1 MSAAALPSLVQQWA
15 SLGASHA
22 PAEDVPK
29 DSPRIAA
36 ALNTFASYV
45 DEARGLY
52 ICAQASGRRVNVF
65 MDRSQLMQSLSFDD
79 VRGAKNVVLKG
90 ISSVALSKDA
100 PDSDSLLLAASFG
113 GIIAMW
119 RLDAINLTK
128 MGQAPKYGR
137 WRLEGTLPL
146 RGQLVSSLSVRQGLL
161 ATGSNQCVSVWKRGT
176 YANAPWKQIWSTRT
190 PRPLLRVQWS
200 HDGQFLAAVPLHD
213 TRVLVWHVQDKQ
225 VHLVSKLRH
234 TRTVHSI
241 HWRRPQLPD
250 DSRPPALVVITA
262 NATAF
267 VYATMPTELTFRHWA
282 TVDASS
288 YADDMSMAQRVISL
302 MYCDGYHASVALR
315 HDLQLLEQQEQLAL
329 TGVASSSD
337 AERQRRASRVK
348 QLQQYLAQGPD
359 LFFALLADGSMV
371 VYGLFRMDEPMPS
384 LWHALLTL
392 RVPPCI
398 STEFSHAPLMLE
410 FMPLAPKSLDGS
422 RIYPTALIHGQTA
435 TGLRGAMAVSLLLL
449 LDGDIH
455 GLFVQNTM
463 TDTNVPAHSQSHSHT
478 FLHAEHRSDI
488 LSLETTQQGRS
499 LLSFSRDGVMIWWSL
514 CEKGTMASL
523 VSESQFRLRRAFAV
537 CALGDGPNLCAL
549 DASHLNVALFDK
561 ACFVSHDEDAI
572 ALNNVML
579 SRRELPQPVSPENVA
594 LFRCIQVDGKDVIML
609 GQRNGTLYTWTC
621 TSTPSGLSLASHE
634 THALMDGMVC
644 AAVVPYW
651 HPQTCAMALL
661 AISPDGSLGVWDT
674 LSWTQLHHLHVGH
687 GAEHVCASD
696 DGHLAVL
703 LHHDDTYTVCVH
715 DLRLSPF
722 ANTLVHV
729 HDMGCTSPSMAW
741 KTMKGGGAVLAAGG
755 DQHVTLLAEGRL
767 TWTPI
772 ARVELHGMDSARI
785 SHVEW
790 IAPQRLLISS
800 TCQLFLFDTDRQSSL
815 EDMLARH
822 THTRPYYDATALLR
836 CVQFGLVHDAQQ
848 TLQMLD
854 RAAAHGSWGRVHW
867 TLQRAS
873 LASLKAP
880 TPIPPLVERLRET
893 QLPGVDKALC
903 ATLQG
908 VHHAIHSDVDVPG
921 MQYLLAWYA
930 SQHTYAPMVWAY
942 VSESQDA
949 LLSKVTSV
957 WSDRVSWPVVRDSG
971 VFGWMRKR
979 EPLLPIMEQ
988 VARSA
993 FTAGDDI
1000 DPVQC
1005 SLFYLALK
1013 KTHAL
1018 RSVWRRAIGHSDQA
1032 KMLAFLAHDFSE
1044 ERWRI
1049 AAQKNAYALMSQRRF
1064 AFAAAFFLLGDAL
1077 SDAVHICV
1085 RKLDDVPLAMAVARV
1100 YEESDYGPVFQ
1111 RIVKQYAIPHAHT
1124 TGDRWLGVWAHL
1136 LLEEHVD
1143 AVRTLTASLPAPADR
1158 RPMHDLPDPSML
1170 LLLEYFKQQYWC
1182 YEALDPYTETQ
1193 CVSFY
1198 ARLLCM
1204 SGCDWVGLTMLRSWS
1219 FARDAP
1225 EPPAPAPLPTESAP
1239 APTKIGSLM
1248 GERRPPPAQTMAEFD
1263 MSAFGL

>member
-1 MSAAALPSLVQQWA
+1 MSADVLPSLVQQWA

-22 PAEDVPK
+22 PAEDVPQ

-45 DEARGLY
+45 DEAKGLY
-52 ICAQASGRRVNVF
+52 ICAQASGRRINVF
-65 MDRSQLMQSLSFDD
+65 MDRSQFMQSLSFDD
-79 VRGAKNVVLKG
+79 VRGGRNVVLKG
-90 ISSVALSKDA
+90 ISSVSLSKDA
-100 PDSDSLLLAASFG
+100 PDSDSLILVASFG
-113 GIIAMW
+113 GIIAIW
-119 RLDAINLTK
+119 RLDAMNVAK
-128 MGQAPKYGR
+128 MGQAPTYGR

-146 RGQLVSSLSVRQGLL
+146 RGQLVSSVSVWQGLL
-161 ATGSNQCVSVWKRGT
+161 ATGSNQCVSIWKRGT
-176 YANAPWKQIWSTRT
+176 YANAPWKHIWSVRT

-213 TRVLVWHVQDKQ
+213 TRVLVWQIQDKQ

-234 TRTVHSI
+234 TRPIHSI
-241 HWRRPQLPD
+241 HWRRPRLAD
-250 DSRPPALVVITA
+250 DHRPPALVVITT
-262 NATAF
+262 NAAAF
-267 VYATMPTELTFRHWA
+267 VYATMPSDLQYRHWA

-288 YADDMSMAQRVISL
+288 YADDMSMAQRAISL

-315 HDLQLLEQQEQLAL
+315 HDIQLLKQQEQLAL
-329 TGVASSSD
+329 TGVARSSH
-337 AERQRRASRVK
+337 AEQQRRASRIK
-348 QLQQYLAQGPD
+348 QLQQYLSQGPD

-371 VYGLFRMDEPMPS
+371 VYGLFHMDEPTPS
-384 LWHALLTL
+384 LWQALLTL

-398 STEFSHAPLMLE
+398 SAELSHAPLMLE
-410 FMPLAPKSLDGS
+410 FMPLAPKSLDSS
-422 RIYPTALIHGQTA
+422 RVYPTALIHGQTA
-435 TGLRGAMAVSLLLL
+435 TGLRGTMAVSLLLL

-463 TDTNVPAHSQSHSHT
+463 MDTNVPAHSQSHTHT

-514 CEKGTMASL
+514 CEKGTTVSL
-523 VSESQFRLRRAFAV
+523 VSESQFRLRHALAV

-549 DASHLNVALFDK
+549 DESHMYVALFDK
-561 ACFVSHDEDAI
+561 ASFVPQDEDAI

-579 SRRELPQPVSPENVA
+579 SRRELPKPMSPESVV
-594 LFRCIQVDGKDVIML
+594 LFYGVQVDGTDVVVL
-609 GQRNGTLYTWTC
+609 GQRDGTLYTWTC
-621 TSTPSGLSLASHE
+621 ESTPSGLSIASHE
-634 THALMDGMVC
+634 THALMDGIVC

-651 HPQTCAMALL
+651 RPQTCASALL
-661 AISPDGSLGVWDT
+661 AVSPNGTLAVWDT
-674 LSWTQLHHLHVGH
+674 WSWTQLHQVHVGL
-687 GAEHVCASD
+687 GAEHVCASR

-703 LHHDDTYTVCVH
+703 FRRDDTYSVCVH
-715 DLRLSPF
+715 DMRLLPF
-722 ANTLVHV
+722 ASTLVYV
-729 HDMGCTSPSMAW
+729 HDMGRTWPSMAW
-741 KTMKGGGAVLAAGG
+741 TTMDGAGAVLAVGG
-755 DQHVTLLAEGRL
+755 DQHVTLLAEGHM

-772 ARVELHGMDSARI
+772 AEVGLHGMDSARI

-790 IAPQRLLISS
+790 IAPHRLLVSS
-800 TCQLFLFDTDRQSSL
+800 TCQLFLFDTDKPSSL
-815 EDMLARH
+815 EDMLATH

-854 RAAAHGSWGRVHW
+854 RAAAHGYWGRVDW
-867 TLQRAS
+867 DLRRAS
-873 LASLKAP
+873 LASLEAP
-880 TPIPPLVERLRET
+880 TPILPLVERLHET
-893 QLPGVDKALC
+893 QLPGVSNALR

-908 VHHAIHSDVDVPG
+908 VHHAVHTDVDVPG
-921 MQYLLAWYA
+921 KQYLLAWYA
-930 SQHTYAPMVWAY
+930 SQHTSAPMVWAY
-942 VSESQDA
+942 VSESQEA

-957 WSDRVSWPVVRDSG
+957 WSNRVSWPMVRDSG
-971 VFGWMRKR
+971 VFGWMRIR

-1044 ERWRI
+1044 DRWRI

-1085 RKLDDVPLAMAVARV
+1085 RKLNDVPLAMAVARV
-1100 YEESDYGPVFQ
+1100 YEDSDCGPVFQ
-1111 RIVKQYAIPHAHT
+1111 RVVKQYAIPHAHA

-1136 LLEEHVD
+1136 LLEEHAD
-1143 AVRTLTASLPAPADR
+1143 AVRMLTAPLPAPADP

-1170 LLLEYFKQQYWC
+1170 LLLEHFKQQYWC
-1182 YEALDPYTETQ
+1182 YDALDPYTETQ

-1198 ARLLCM
+1198 AHLLCM

-1219 FARDAP
+1219 FDRDAP
-1225 EPPAPAPLPTESAP
+1225 KPPEPAPSQAECAP

-1248 GERRPPPAQTMAEFD
+1248 GERRLPPAQTMAEFD